1 MKREER
7 YIVQRAKMPLKNIEV
22 RVDGAMRQEESMEV
36 RNLKPNPMEYTF
48 YVRRS
53 NRFYEPNHNIIF

>member
-1 MKREER
+1 MG
-7 YIVQRAKMPLKNIEV
+7 QRAKMPLKNIEV
-22 RVDGAMRQEESMEV
+22 RVDGAMRQDESREV